1 MPRSRLLN
9 LTLQFK
15 KKESRFLER
24 WNILGLGQRKPKVSL
39 EHLVVLESKKGGG
52 NVLQGHSTPLE
63 KLPVAK
69 SWASLSGKVKND
81 SIVSRCKEY

>member
-9 LTLQFK
+9 LTLQF

-52 NVLQGHSTPLE
+52 GCVARTQHSPGKASSGQKLGQFERQSE
-63 KLPVAK
+63 K
-69 SWASLSGKVKND
+69 
-81 SIVSRCKEY
+81 